1 MALPL
6 GTGEGLL
13 SALGA
18 WGPCGLPLPSPSHSR
33 PEEGVGRAAIAVCE
47 VPWVRQGG
55 EGAISSGL
63 AWACYSPPA
72 PI

>member
-1 MALPL
+1 MKDCWVTGVRVCRRVALPL

-33 PEEGVGRAAIAVCE
+33 PEEGVGRAALAVCE
-47 VPWVRQGG
+47 VSWVRQG
-55 EGAISSGL
+55 
-63 AWACYSPPA
+63 
-72 PI
+72 